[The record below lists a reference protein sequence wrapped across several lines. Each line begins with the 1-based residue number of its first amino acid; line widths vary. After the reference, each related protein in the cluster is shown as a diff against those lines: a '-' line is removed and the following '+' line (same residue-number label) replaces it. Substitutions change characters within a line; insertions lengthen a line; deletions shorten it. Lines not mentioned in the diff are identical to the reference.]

1 MWDKIKSFFMSMVC
15 SRDKN
20 VNSKIVCGLIGFV
33 ILCIGL
39 FVGVDEKLYYIFAM
53 CDVFYFG
60 GSVIDNWSAPKI
72 TVDKTE
78 TSNKETK
85 TTIDTAEIIKQ
96 VKKKK

>member
-1 MWDKIKSFFMSMVC
+1 MKKIFNFFNDLITD
-15 SRDKN
+15 RGNGK
-20 VNSKIVCGLIGFV
+20 NSKITCGLIGFV

>member
-1 MWDKIKSFFMSMVC
+1 MKKIIKFFDDLITD
-15 SRDKN
+15 RGN
-20 VNSKIVCGLIGFV
+20 GRNSKIFVGLIFSV
-33 ILCIGL
+33 AMIVGL
-39 FVGVDEKLYYIFAM
+39 FVGVDSSIYNIFALCTM
-53 CDVFYFG
+53 GLLGLSCV
-60 GSVIDNWSAPKI
+60 DNLTAPKI

>member
-1 MWDKIKSFFMSMVC
+1 MKKILKFFDDLITD
-15 SRDKN
+15 RGN
-20 VNSKIVCGLIGFV
+20 GRNSKITCGLIGFV

-72 TVDKTE
+72 EVNKTE
-78 TSNKETK
+78 TSNKESK
-85 TTIDTAEIIKQ
+85 TTIDVAETIKQ

>member
-1 MWDKIKSFFMSMVC
+1 MKKIIKFFDDLITD
-15 SRDKN
+15 RANGK
-20 VNSKIVCGLIGFV
+20 NSKITCGLIGFV

>member
-72 TVDKTE
+72 EVNKTE
-78 TSNKETK
+78 TSNKESK
-85 TTIDTAEIIKQ
+85 TTIDVAETIKNI
-96 VKKKK
+96 KKKK